1 MGSMRVMK
9 PGFRR
14 KTCMLRGAGVAVLL
28 GEWSGEAAV
37 LAAQM

>member
-1 MGSMRVMK
+1 MSSMRVMK

-28 GEWSGEAAV
+28 GEC
-37 LAAQM
+37 